1 MVRYAV
7 DLRRAA
13 GRTRFRRQLPLYTMV
28 LPAFIITL
36 IYHYV
41 PLFGLTIAFQD
52 FNPALG
58 LGFGKQAWIGM
69 ENFQFVFAMP
79 NTRKVIW
86 NTLFISSMKLVALIA
101 IPVLVALLLNE
112 MGSRRTKRWVQ
123 TVIYLPYFL
132 SWVILGGILVQILS
146 PSAGIVADLF
156 KSLGIASPYWLGDA
170 KVFPFTLVITDLWKE
185 FGFKAI
191 VYLAALAGIN
201 PELYEA
207 AQIDGASRFKQVRY
221 ITLPSLAPTIVLMTT
236 LALGSILSAGFE
248 QVFNLINPSV
258 YSTGDIIDTMV
269 YRVGIQQAQYGIAT
283 AVGMFKSVV
292 SCVLVTLSYYLA
304 KRFAGYT
311 VF

>member
-1 MVRYAV
+1 MIRNAV
-7 DLRRAA
+7 DLRRTAA
-13 GRTRFRRQLPLYTMV
+13 RIRFARQLPLYVML
-28 LPAFIITL
+28 LPAFVITL

-58 LGFGKQAWIGM
+58 LGFGKQAWIGL

-79 NTRKVIW
+79 NTKKVIW
-86 NTLFISSMKLVALIA
+86 NTLFISSMKLVALIVV
-101 IPVLVALLLNE
+101 PVLVALLLNE
-112 MGSRRTKRWVQ
+112 MRNRKVKRWVQ
-123 TVIYLPYFL
+123 TIIYLPYFL

-146 PSAGIVADLF
+146 PSTGIVADMF
-156 KSLGIASPYWLGDA
+156 KALGLASPYWLGDP

-201 PELYEA
+201 PDLYEA
-207 AQIDGASRFKQVRY
+207 AEIDGANRFKQVLY
-221 ITLPSLAPTIVLMTT
+221 ITIPSLAPTIVLMTT

-258 YSTGDIIDTMV
+258 YSTGDIVDTMV

>member
-1 MVRYAV
+1 MVRNAV

-13 GRTRFRRQLPLYTMV
+13 ARTRFQRQLPLYTMI
-28 LPAFIITL
+28 LPAFVITL

-79 NTRKVIW
+79 NTKKVIW
-86 NTLFISSMKLVALIA
+86 NTLFISSMKLVALIVV
-101 IPVLVALLLNE
+101 PVLVALLLNE
-112 MGSRRTKRWVQ
+112 MRNRKVKRWVQ
-123 TVIYLPYFL
+123 TIIYLPYFL

-146 PSAGIVADLF
+146 PSAGIVADMF
-156 KSLGIASPYWLGDA
+156 KSLGIASPYWLGDP

-201 PELYEA
+201 PDLYEA
-207 AQIDGASRFKQVRY
+207 AEIDGANRLKQVIY

>member
-13 GRTRFRRQLPLYTMV
+13 GRTRFRRQLPLYAMV

-86 NTLFISSMKLVALIA
+86 NTLFISSMKLVALVV

-112 MGSRRTKRWVQ
+112 MGSRRIKRWVQ

-207 AQIDGASRFKQVRY
+207 AQIDGASRFKQVLY

>member
-1 MVRYAV
+1 MIIHAS
-7 DLRRAA
+7 DLRKTKAHA
-13 GRTRFRRQLPLYTMV
+13 RFQRQLPLYIML
-28 LPAFIITL
+28 LPAFCIVL
-36 IYHYV
+36 IYNYM

-58 LGFGKQAWIGM
+58 FDFSKQPWVGL
-69 ENFQFVFAMP
+69 ENFRFVLAMP
-79 NTRKVIW
+79 STIKVIW
-86 NTLFISSMKLVALIA
+86 NTLFISSMKLVALIVV
-101 IPVLVALLLNE
+101 PVMTALLLNE
-112 MGSRRTKRWVQ
+112 MGCHRIKRWVQ

-146 PSAGIVADLF
+146 PSTGIVSDLF
-156 KSLGIASPYWLGDA
+156 RALGLPTPYWLGDP
-170 KVFPFTLVITDLWKE
+170 KVFPFTLVVTDLWKE

-191 VYLAALAGIN
+191 VYLAALAGIS

-207 AQIDGASRFKQVRY
+207 AEIDGAGRIKQVWY
-221 ITLPSLAPTIVLMTT
+221 ITLPCIAPTIILMTT
-236 LALGSILSAGFE
+236 LAIGSILSAGFE

-269 YRVGIQQAQYGIAT
+269 YRVGIQQAQYGLAT

>member
-1 MVRYAV
+1 M
-7 DLRRAA
+7 LI
-13 GRTRFRRQLPLYTMV
+13 
-28 LPAFIITL
+28 PAFVITL
-36 IYHYV
+36 IYNYT

-58 LGFGKQAWIGM
+58 LGFGRQAWIGM

-79 NTRKVIW
+79 STKRVIW
-86 NTLFISSMKLVALIA
+86 NTLFISSMKLVALIVV
-101 IPVLVALLLNE
+101 PVVVALLLNE
-112 MGSRRTKRWVQ
+112 VGSRKIKRWVQ
-123 TVIYLPYFL
+123 TIIYLPYFL

-146 PSAGIVADLF
+146 PSSGIVADLF
-156 KSLGIASPYWLGDA
+156 KALGLAAPYWLGDPA
-170 KVFPFTLVITDLWKE
+170 TFPFTLVVTDLWKE

-191 VYLAALAGIN
+191 IYLAALASIN
-201 PELYEA
+201 PDLYEA
-207 AQIDGASRFKQVRY
+207 AEIDGANRFKQTLY

-269 YRVGIQQAQYGIAT
+269 YRVGIQQSQYGIAT

-292 SCVLVTLSYYLA
+292 SCVLVTASYYLA